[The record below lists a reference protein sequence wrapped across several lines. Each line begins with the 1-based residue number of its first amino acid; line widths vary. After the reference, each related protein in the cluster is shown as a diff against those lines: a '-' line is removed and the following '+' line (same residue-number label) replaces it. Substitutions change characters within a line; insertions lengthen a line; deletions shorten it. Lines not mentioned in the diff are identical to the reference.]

1 VKLLS
6 ATEAARRFS
15 DVLDAV
21 ETEGETFLVVRH
33 GRTVARIEP
42 ATGQQG
48 HAVKELLRNAPRD
61 PKWIEDVRLARA
73 STQLEERRWP
83 D

>member
-1 VKLLS
+1 MKSVS

-21 ETEGETFLVVRH
+21 ETDGESFLVLRH
-33 GRTVARIEP
+33 GRPVARIGP

-48 HAVKELLRNAPRD
+48 SAVKSLLRGAPRD
-61 PKWIEDVRLARA
+61 PTWLDELRRARA
-73 STQLEERRWP
+73 STQPVDRHWP

>member
-1 VKLLS
+1 MRSVS

-15 DVLDAV
+15 EVLDAV
-21 ETEGETFLVVRH
+21 EADGESFLVVRR
-33 GRTVARIEP
+33 GRPVARIEP

-48 HAVKELLRNAPRD
+48 RAIKSLLRTAPRD
-61 PKWIEDVRLARA
+61 SAWLADLRDTRA
-73 STQLEERRWP
+73 STQLEERPWR